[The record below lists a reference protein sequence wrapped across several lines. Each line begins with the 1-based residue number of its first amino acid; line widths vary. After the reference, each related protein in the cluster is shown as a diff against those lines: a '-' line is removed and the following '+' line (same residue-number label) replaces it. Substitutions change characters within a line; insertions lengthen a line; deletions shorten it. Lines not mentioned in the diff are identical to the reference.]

1 MEEMEE
7 TQSLPEPETQSIYQ
21 SSVTETESD
30 EFNDNQSIFSDSLS
44 ISNRSVKK
52 SERKLL
58 MALQKLKQEN
68 ITLRENLESARANDV
83 TILKTKLRGANADIV
98 RLKTNNSELK
108 DRVQI
113 LEEKLFKALSISAT
127 EIDEGGTAKLSATE
141 KLRLRA
147 QKLHQPPTNADTTN
161 EKNAP
166 SINTNESVPI
176 YVKEEPG
183 TMNQASDV
191 TAQFSETYL
200 HLVQRCKHLEKLQR
214 AYEKRMSIMQVRAM
228 LCTCVDYSNYIV
240 LL

>member
-1 MEEMEE
+1 MEE

-30 EFNDNQSIFSDSLS
+30 ELNDNQSIFSDSLS
-44 ISNRSVKK
+44 ISNRSIKK

-68 ITLRENLESARANDV
+68 ITLRDNLESARANDV
-83 TILKTKLRGANADIV
+83 TILKTKLRGAHADIV

-113 LEEKLFKALSISAT
+113 LEEKLFKSLSVSANET
-127 EIDEGGTAKLSATE
+127 DDGGTTKLSATE

-147 QKLHQPPTNADTTN
+147 QKMHQSSLTSTNPENGSDPNASTSTN
-161 EKNAP
+161 SNDP
-166 SINTNESVPI
+166 ISTI
-176 YVKEEPG
+176 YVKDEQV
-183 TMNQASDV
+183 TDS

-214 AYEKRMSIMQVRAM
+214 AYEKKMTIMQVRKFN
-228 LCTCVDYSNYIV
+228 LILILFFKN
-240 LL
+240 LF